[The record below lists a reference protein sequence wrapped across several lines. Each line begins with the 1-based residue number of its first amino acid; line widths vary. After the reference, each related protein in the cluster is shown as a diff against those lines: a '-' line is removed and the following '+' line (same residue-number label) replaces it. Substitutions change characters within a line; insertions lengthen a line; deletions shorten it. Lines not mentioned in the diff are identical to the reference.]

1 MITEV
6 LFTIEGDLKGS
17 RLDFWIYLD
26 DLTLEEKID
35 KINQNIIRYKKVLVN
50 LGNIEDSLNELKALS
65 KP

>member
-35 KINQNIIRYKKVLVN
+35 KINQNII
-50 LGNIEDSLNELKALS
+50 
-65 KP
+65 